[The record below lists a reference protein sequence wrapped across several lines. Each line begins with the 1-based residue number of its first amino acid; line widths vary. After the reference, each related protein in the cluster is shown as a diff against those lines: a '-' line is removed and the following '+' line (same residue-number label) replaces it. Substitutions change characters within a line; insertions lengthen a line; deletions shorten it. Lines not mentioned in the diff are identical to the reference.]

1 MEEFMKIVGKVLAGM
16 SVLALMMSCS
26 TGFEGKGDNAYK
38 IAQRLQGEQKRYQQ
52 KMAYMMYDKAVKAKQ
67 DKITPKLRNRY
78 VEMIL
83 IRAGMVLNEGAAQS
97 EAIPLFIEDLDKYL
111 TPDVSPELKQQYA
124 LFLVQLADTNV
135 ANEQYVKA
143 LATFD
148 KAMSVANDK
157 SAIESKKSQMLAK
170 IAADNYGMAEAEFKI
185 AKEDKDEEGFIKADY
200 YTLVSMHYDST
211 NPKTK
216 KLLSDIYKENKA
228 TYSAYVRVIEGYTD
242 TAIFKGVNKWDI
254 LLAVPVLQQKGS
266 SVTSIIN
273 IYNNSYNPLRM
284 KASDFMLVNE
294 SGKEFPASQTRIE
307 PEMLDQQHET
317 KCKLTFSGVSGN
329 IVKVIYRNGEHY
341 TEKYM
346 M

>member
-1 MEEFMKIVGKVLAGM
+1 MKIVGKVLAGM
-16 SVLALMMSCS
+16 SVLTLMMSCS
-26 TGFEGKGDNAYK
+26 TGFEGKGDDAYK

-52 KMAYMMYDKAVKAKQ
+52 KMAYMMYDKAVKAKN

-83 IRAGMVLNEGAAQS
+83 IRAGMVLNEGNSQN

-157 SAIESKKSQMLAK
+157 SAIESKKSLILGK
-170 IAADNYGMAEAEFKI
+170 IAADNYGMAEAEYKI
-185 AKEDKDEEGFIKADY
+185 AKEDKDEEGFIKAEY
-200 YTLVSMHYDST
+200 YTLVSMKYDST

-242 TAIFKGVNKWDI
+242 TAIFKSINKWDI

-266 SVTSIIN
+266 SVTSIVN

-317 KCKLTFSGVSGN
+317 KCKLTFSGVSGT
-329 IVKVIYRNGEHY
+329 IVKVIYKNGEHY

>member
-1 MEEFMKIVGKVLAGM
+1 MKIVGKVLAGM

-26 TGFEGKGDNAYK
+26 TGFEGKGDDAYK

-52 KMAYMMYDKAVKAKQ
+52 KMAYMMYDKAVKAKK
-67 DKITPKLRNRY
+67 DNISPKLRNRY

-135 ANEQYVKA
+135 SNEQYVKA
-143 LATFD
+143 LSTFD
-148 KAMSVANDK
+148 KAMAVANDK
-157 SAIESKKSQMLAK
+157 SAIASKKSQITSK
-170 IAADNYGMAEAEFKI
+170 IAVDNYKMAEAEYKI
-185 AKEDKDEEGFIKADY
+185 AKEDKDEEGFIKAEY
-200 YTLVSMHYDST
+200 YTLVSMLYDST
-211 NPKTK
+211 NPDTK

-242 TAIFKGVNKWDI
+242 TTIFKSVNKWDI

-294 SGKEFPASQTRIE
+294 SGKEFPASQARIE

-317 KCKLTFSGVSGN
+317 KCKLTFGGVSGK